1 VQRGLVQQAVH
12 DRARVEAVAR
22 SVMNRLLHEP
32 TLHLRTLGEG
42 RSHGRLQIM
51 RELFGLEGAPD
62 EALPAREPA
71 PVDELSNVRPLP
83 RRAAGS

>member
-1 VQRGLVQQAVH
+1 
-12 DRARVEAVAR
+12 
-22 SVMNRLLHEP
+22 MNRLLHEP

-62 EALPAREPA
+62 TAAAPHEPGA
-71 PVDELSNVRPLP
+71 GRGNVRPLP
-83 RRAAGS
+83 RRASGA